1 VRHVTHD
8 ARYGASEEAEH
19 AICTHSPVDELH
31 VWNGRARIHLT
42 DPLDALN
49 GQRCAVYWKDKPQA
63 RTEAQRKAGEK
74 GRWWT
79 ATVTGVERVRNTLLL
94 AVIYDAQDDAADGTA
109 DKLDVRQEHVVWLK
123 E

>member
-1 VRHVTHD
+1 M
-8 ARYGASEEAEH
+8 GAP
-19 AICTHSPVDELH
+19 T
-31 VWNGRARIHLT
+31 
-42 DPLDALN
+42 LDALN

-94 AVIYDAQDDAADGTA
+94 AVMYDAQHRDDVVERTE
-109 DKLDVRQEHVVWLK
+109 DKLDVRQEHVAWLK